1 MNTESPP
8 GRACKSRSFTKTLLH
23 SKHFNKLDFFSET
36 ALLARHIPLYQ
47 GKNSFSTDLG
57 EKTVG
62 NGVHF
67 IVWIAECGRGGGLP
81 QRASH
86 LVSLCALIEYLTLL
100 SYKLEFQVGHEV
112 FYTLTCQ
119 V

>member
-1 MNTESPP
+1 MSTESPP

-36 ALLARHIPLYQ
+36 ALLARYIPLYQ
-47 GKNSFSTDLG
+47 GKNSFLTDLG
-57 EKTVG
+57 EKTVEG
-62 NGVHF
+62 MHF
-67 IVWIAECGRGGGLP
+67 IVWIAEGGRGEGLP

-100 SYKLEFQVGHEV
+100 SYKLEFQVGHEI

>member
-1 MNTESPP
+1 MDTESPP

-36 ALLARHIPLYQ
+36 ALLARHIPLCQ
-47 GKNSFSTDLG
+47 GKNSFSTDIE
-57 EKTVG
+57 EKTLRM
-62 NGVHF
+62 HF
-67 IVWIAECGRGGGLP
+67 IVWIAEGGRGEGLP

-100 SYKLEFQVGHEV
+100 SYKLEFQVGHEI

>member
-36 ALLARHIPLYQ
+36 ALLARYIPLYQ

-57 EKTVG
+57 EKTVEG
-62 NGVHF
+62 MHI
-67 IVWIAECGRGGGLP
+67 IVWIAEGGRGRVCP
-81 QRASH
+81 N
-86 LVSLCALIEYLTLL
+86 E
-100 SYKLEFQVGHEV
+100 QV
-112 FYTLTCQ
+112 T
-119 V
+119 